1 MQVALKSICNY
12 PTKSIKD
19 LVTETSRLE
28 IAGIKARPPVVK
40 NDVFEVSA
48 NISLIDAITK
58 RVLECIQSQNMETS
72 LSPGEN
78 KSNSKSSEAF
88 ESVDYVSK
96 SFNSGR
102 YQGGIR
108 YQGNQNKRRGKTRA
122 YGFFTPTTQTHMK
135 CRSCQST
142 GHGYRNCPN
151 RFCQACGNRG
161 HDAWDTKCVN
171 SVGKRRQEKS
181 NLYVVLQVHLN
192 KIPRNAIIDSGAG
205 VLMQLHYLS

>member
-1 MQVALKSICNY
+1 MTCSYKLQELVILAYPNFDEPSRSTIARDCFIKVLSPDMQVALKSICNY

-72 LSPGEN
+72 LSPGVN

-102 YQGGIR
+102 YQGGVR
-108 YQGNQNKRRGKTRA
+108 YQGIQNKRRGKTRA

-135 CRSCQST
+135 CRPCQST
-142 GHGYRNCPN
+142 VIAQIVSVKPVVIV
-151 RFCQACGNRG
+151 
-161 HDAWDTKCVN
+161 DTMLGIQ
-171 SVGKRRQEKS
+171 S
-181 NLYVVLQVHLN
+181 
-192 KIPRNAIIDSGAG
+192 A
-205 VLMQLHYLS
+205 